1 MTRIRALSSTVLL
14 LCAAGCAQPSM
25 SNDAFNTPTTAQ
37 LADAVRRGDA
47 AEIRRQLEHVAPDTP
62 GSDGE
67 TLLMEAIRQRRE
79 TSVDALLEG
88 GADPNRVNTRGDTPM
103 HAAAFSGDPAILRA
117 VIAKGGDVDVAN
129 PHTGATPLVQAL
141 LSPTAGQAEV
151 LLDAGADPNLA
162 DRNGDTP
169 LHVAG
174 RTNGGAAILALLRKG
189 ARPQTENSRGVTF
202 QHEYFGFPANLL
214 NDRARAERR
223 EIVAWLKANGVP
235 LEANVAA
242 TY

>member
-1 MTRIRALSSTVLL
+1 MTGIRALASSLIL

-25 SNDAFNTPTTAQ
+25 SNDAFDTPATAQ

-62 GSDGE
+62 GSDGD
-67 TLLMEAIRQRRE
+67 TLLMDAIRQRRAI
-79 TSVDALLEG
+79 SVEALLDG
-88 GADPNRVNTRGDTPM
+88 GADPNRVNARGETPV

-117 VIAKGGDVDVAN
+117 VIAKGGDVDAVN

-151 LLDAGADPNLA
+151 LLDAGADPNRA

-174 RTNGGAAILALLRKG
+174 RTNGGAAVLALLRKG
-189 ARPQTENSRGVTF
+189 ARPQAENSRGATF
-202 QHEYFGFPANLL
+202 QSEYFGFPANLL

-223 EIVAWLKANGVP
+223 EIIAWLKAHGVP
-235 LEANVAA
+235 LEANVQA

>member
-1 MTRIRALSSTVLL
+1 MTGIRALASSLLL

-25 SNDAFNTPTTAQ
+25 SNDAFDTPATAQ

-62 GSDGE
+62 GSDGD
-67 TLLMEAIRQRRE
+67 TLLMDAIRQRRAI
-79 TSVDALLEG
+79 SVEALLDG
-88 GADPNRVNTRGDTPM
+88 GADPNRVNARGETPV

-117 VIAKGGDVDVAN
+117 VIAKGGDVDAVN

-151 LLDAGADPNLA
+151 LLDAGADPNRA

-189 ARPQTENSRGVTF
+189 ARPQVENSRGATF
-202 QHEYFGFPANLL
+202 QSEYFGFPANLL

-223 EIVAWLKANGVP
+223 EIIAWLKSHGVP
-235 LEANVAA
+235 LEANVQA

>member
-1 MTRIRALSSTVLL
+1 MIGIRALASSLFL

-25 SNDAFNTPTTAQ
+25 SHDAFSSPSTAQ

-62 GSDGE
+62 GSDGD
-67 TLLMEAIRQRRE
+67 TLLMEAIRQRRAA
-79 TSVDALLEG
+79 SVEALLAG
-88 GADPNRVNTRGDTPM
+88 GADPDRANARGETPV
-103 HAAAFSGDPAILRA
+103 HAAAFSGDPAILRM
-117 VIAKGGDVDVAN
+117 VIARGGDIDAAN

-141 LSPTAGQAEV
+141 LSPTAGQADV
-151 LLDAGADPNLA
+151 LLDAGADPNIA

-169 LHVAG
+169 LHIAG

-189 ARPQTENSRGVTF
+189 ARPQAENARGATF
-202 QHEYFGFPANLL
+202 QSEYFGFPANLL

-235 LEANVAA
+235 LEADVQA
-242 TY
+242 TD

>member
-1 MTRIRALSSTVLL
+1 MPV
-14 LCAAGCAQPSM
+14 
-25 SNDAFNTPTTAQ
+25 D
-37 LADAVRRGDA
+37 
-47 AEIRRQLEHVAPDTP
+47 PD
-62 GSDGE
+62 
-67 TLLMEAIRQRRE
+67 
-79 TSVDALLEG
+79 
-88 GADPNRVNTRGDTPM
+88 
-103 HAAAFSGDPAILRA
+103 ILRA
-117 VIAKGGDVDVAN
+117 VIARGGDVDAVN

-151 LLDAGADPNLA
+151 LLDAGADPNRA

-189 ARPQTENSRGVTF
+189 ARPQAENSRGATF
-202 QHEYFGFPANLL
+202 QSEYFGFPANLL

-223 EIVAWLKANGVP
+223 EIIAWLKAHGVP
-235 LEANVAA
+235 LEANVQA